1 MSLFFKLLDPDPQ
14 KMNAVH
20 SPASST
26 PPTNANCILHQVSP
40 STHKSAI
47 AHITGQS
54 QHTQDQSCLTAGT
67 VSKQISPLTKQVGP
81 LSNNR
86 STPSQTAIIRRPEF
100 SNENCFWVQKNPFP
114 SKLPTSFTILFPFL
128 QFRKNEQ
135 LIITGTIYS
144 SLKTAMLIL
153 FRIIADLLDPDPH

>member
-26 PPTNANCILHQVSP
+26 PQTNANCILHQVSP

-86 STPSQTAIIRRPEF
+86 STPSQTAIMVEKNGLTLGCSWWSSGSSSSSKF
-100 SNENCFWVQKNPFP
+100 DGVCSNPLEHYLTPWLMVMEETHF
-114 SKLPTSFTILFPFL
+114 
-128 QFRKNEQ
+128 QFRS
-135 LIITGTIYS
+135 LYS
-144 SLKTAMLIL
+144 TDS
-153 FRIIADLLDPDPH
+153 IACTDLQR